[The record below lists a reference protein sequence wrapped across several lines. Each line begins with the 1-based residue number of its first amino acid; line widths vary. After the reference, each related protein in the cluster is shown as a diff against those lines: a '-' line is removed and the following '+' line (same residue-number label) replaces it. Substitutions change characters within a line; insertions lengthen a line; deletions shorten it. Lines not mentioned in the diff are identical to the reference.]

1 MRKNI
6 TRETTITLLLLPRII
21 NSHTSYKFI
30 PNWQNGN
37 FVNFLYVVLHI
48 ICSHS
53 ETFKLQCLEKKT
65 DIVVDSTRLKSYVT
79 INSDAFSY
87 INSNQLWLP
96 ALNISYVTAHTH
108 ACTHARTHA
117 HTHTHT
123 QPFYSPLSGITHLS
137 RYLKKHSPAY
147 TYPHHQPSFI
157 SFLHL
162 LWSTVSSLTV
172 LLHNPSLSALWSTSW
187 PSTSHFILLTFL
199 HPNIV
204 FFLQHMPIPTQSVL
218 LWYWDYII

>member
-123 QPFYSPLSGITHLS
+123 TILQPFVWYYPFKPVPEETFTRLHLSSSSTILYQLPPSTMIHSILLDSLIAQPLSKCTLV
-137 RYLKKHSPAY
+137 YLLA
-147 TYPHHQPSFI
+147 
-157 SFLHL
+157 
-162 LWSTVSSLTV
+162 
-172 LLHNPSLSALWSTSW
+172 
-187 PSTSHFILLTFL
+187 
-199 HPNIV
+199 
-204 FFLQHMPIPTQSVL
+204 
-218 LWYWDYII
+218 